1 LDFLVTHAPILIV
14 ALPLVA
20 AFAIPLV
27 GIMRGADRGRNVF
40 SLVIFGL
47 IAFLV
52 AILAMDVHEVG
63 IRVYTFGATAPEMAV
78 PHDYMLP
85 VRIMFEVDG
94 MSMFMG
100 IVITT
105 VAVAALIYSLHFM
118 KGQTGQ
124 SRFYSLMFLLY
135 AGMMGLAFTGDM
147 FNLFVFLEIASI
159 AGAALAAYRTNMA
172 DAIEGGFKYI
182 VISAISALLVLFA
195 VGILYAQYNVLSIA
209 AIAQY
214 MQGTRTALDMI
225 ALGLLAG
232 AFVMKLA
239 GVPLHMWAPDTYTVA
254 PAGTTPMI
262 LAASYTSMYALY
274 RVTFTLYGGLLN
286 TTAIGWIVIIVGV
299 LSMFVGVMM
308 AVHQTDIKRMMAY
321 HAISQGGYMLL
332 GVGVGLAVITD
343 PAALANYGRDA
354 MNGGIFHIINHVFY
368 KALLF
373 MTAEAIFFRIGTRD
387 TNIMGGLA
395 RNMKW
400 TTAFYIIGAL
410 AISGIPPFNGFAS
423 KLLIYETVLKFS
435 PVLSVIAMFV
445 SLVTLASFAKVFYS
459 AFTGPPMPAYKEVKE
474 VPRSMIIG
482 MSILAV
488 LIIFFGIF
496 PGLIVDTIVAPATN
510 ALINQAGYIN
520 AVMGAVP

>member
-1 LDFLVTHAPILIV
+1 LDFLVTNSPALIV
-14 ALPLVA
+14 ALPLLA

-27 GIMRGADRGRNVF
+27 NRAGPRVRDIF
-40 SLVIFGL
+40 SLVIFSL
-47 IAFLV
+47 IAFFV
-52 AILAMDVHEVG
+52 AILAVDIHSVG
-63 IRVYTFGATAPEMAV
+63 IHVYTFGATAAELALPGG
-78 PHDYMLP
+78 YMVP

-94 MSMFMG
+94 MSIFMG
-100 IVITT
+100 IIVTT
-105 VAVAALIYSLHFM
+105 VTLAALIYSLHFM

-124 SRFYSLMFLLY
+124 ARFYSLMMLLY

-159 AGAALAAYRTNMA
+159 AGAALAAYRTNKA

-182 VISAISALLVLFA
+182 VISAVSALLVLFA
-195 VGILYAQYNVLSIA
+195 IGILYAQYNVLSIA
-209 AIAQY
+209 ALAYY
-214 MQGTRTALDMI
+214 MQYTPLDMI

-232 AFVMKLA
+232 ALVMKLA

-262 LAASYTSMYALY
+262 LAASYISMYALY
-274 RVTFTLYGGLLN
+274 RVTFTLYGGLIN
-286 TTAIGWIVIIVGV
+286 TTAIGWVVIIVGV

-332 GVGVGLAVITD
+332 GVGVCLAVITD
-343 PAALANYGRDA
+343 PVALASYGRDA
-354 MNGGIFHIINHVFY
+354 MNGGVFHIINHVFY

-387 TNIMGGLA
+387 TNKMGGLA

-400 TTAFYIIGAL
+400 TAGFYIIGAL

-423 KLLIYETVLKFS
+423 KLLIYESVLKFS

-474 VPRSMIIG
+474 VPKSMIIG

-488 LIIFFGIF
+488 LIIFFGLF

-510 ALINQAGYIN
+510 ALIDQAPYIN

>member
-1 LDFLVTHAPILIV
+1 MDFLVTHSPILIV
-14 ALPLVA
+14 AVPLVA
-20 AFAIPLV
+20 AFVIPLISMSRA
-27 GIMRGADRGRNVF
+27 GDRGRNIF
-40 SLVIFGL
+40 SLVVFGL
-47 IAFLV
+47 IIFLV
-52 AILAMDVHEVG
+52 AVLARNVHTVG
-63 IRVYTFGATAPEMAV
+63 IRVYTFGATAPELTL
-78 PHDYMLP
+78 PHGYTVP
-85 VRIMFEVDG
+85 VRIIFELDG
-94 MSMFMG
+94 MSIFMG
-100 IVITT
+100 LIVTT
-105 VAVAALIYSLHFM
+105 VALAALIYSLHFM

-124 SRFYSLMFLLY
+124 ARFYALMFLLY
-135 AGMMGLAFTGDM
+135 AAMMGLAFTGDM

-159 AGAALAAYRTNMA
+159 AGAGLAAYRTNMA
-172 DAIEGGFKYI
+172 DAVEGGFKYI
-182 VISAISALLVLFA
+182 VISAISALLVLLA
-195 VGILYAQYNVLSIA
+195 IGILYAEYNVLSIA
-209 AIAQY
+209 AIAHY
-214 MQGTRTALDMI
+214 MQYTTLDMV

-232 AFVMKLA
+232 AFVIKLA

-262 LAASYTSMYALY
+262 LAASYMSMYALY
-274 RVTFTLYGGLLN
+274 RVTFTMYGAETN

-332 GVGVGLAVITD
+332 GVGVGLAVLAD
-343 PAALANYGRDA
+343 PAALASYGRDA
-354 MNGGIFHIINHVFY
+354 INGGVFHIINHVFY

-387 TNIMGGLA
+387 TNKMGGLA

-400 TTAFYIIGAL
+400 TAAFYVIGAL

-423 KLLIYETVLKFS
+423 KLLIYESVLKFN

-459 AFTGPPMPAYKEVKE
+459 AFTGPEMPAYKEVRE
-474 VPRSMIIG
+474 VPKSMIIG
-482 MSILAV
+482 MSILAAF
-488 LIIFFGIF
+488 IIFFGIF
-496 PGLIVDTIVAPATN
+496 PGLVVNTIVAPATD
-510 ALINQAGYIN
+510 ALINQTSYVN

>member
-1 LDFLVTHAPILIV
+1 LDFLVTNAPILIV

-20 AFAIPLV
+20 AFAIPL
-27 GIMRGADRGRNVF
+27 ISLSRGGDRGRNVF
-40 SLVIFGL
+40 SLAILGL
-47 IAFLV
+47 IVFLV
-52 AILAMDVHEVG
+52 AILARDVHAVG
-63 IRVYTFGATAPEMAV
+63 IRVYTFGATAAELAI
-78 PHDYMLP
+78 PHGYTVP
-85 VRIMFEVDG
+85 VRIIFEVDG
-94 MSMFMG
+94 MSIFMG
-100 IVITT
+100 LVITI
-105 VAVAALIYSLHFM
+105 VALASLIYSLHFM

-124 SRFYSLMFLLY
+124 ARFYSLMFLLY

-159 AGAALAAYRTNMA
+159 AGAALAAYRTNRA
-172 DAIEGGFKYI
+172 DAVEGGFKYI

-195 VGILYAQYNVLSIA
+195 IGILYAQYNVLSIA
-209 AIAQY
+209 AIAHF
-214 MQGTRTALDMI
+214 MQHTTLDMI
-225 ALGLLAG
+225 ALGLLAI
-232 AFVMKLA
+232 ALVMKLA

-274 RVTFTLYGGLLN
+274 RVTFTLYGGLIN
-286 TTAIGWIVIIVGV
+286 TTTIGWIVIIVGV
-299 LSMFVGVMM
+299 LSMFIGVMM

-332 GVGVGLAVITD
+332 GVGVGLAVITN

-387 TNIMGGLA
+387 TNKMGGLA

-400 TTAFYIIGAL
+400 TAAFYVIGAL

-445 SLVTLASFAKVFYS
+445 SLVTLASFTKVFYA
-459 AFTGPPMPAYKEVKE
+459 AFTGPELPAYKKVKE
-474 VPRSMIIG
+474 VPKSMIIG
-482 MSILAV
+482 MSILAAF
-488 LIIFFGIF
+488 IIFFGIF
-496 PGLIVDTIVAPATN
+496 PGLIVNTIVAPATN
-510 ALINQAGYIN
+510 ALIDQAGYIN

>member
-1 LDFLVTHAPILIV
+1 V
-14 ALPLVA
+14 
-20 AFAIPLV
+20 
-27 GIMRGADRGRNVF
+27 
-40 SLVIFGL
+40 
-47 IAFLV
+47 
-52 AILAMDVHEVG
+52 
-63 IRVYTFGATAPEMAV
+63 
-78 PHDYMLP
+78 P

-100 IVITT
+100 IIITT
-105 VAVAALIYSLHFM
+105 VTLAALIYSLQFM
-118 KGQTGQ
+118 QGRTGQ
-124 SRFYSLMFLLY
+124 ARFYSLMMLLY

-172 DAIEGGFKYI
+172 DAVEGGFKYI
-182 VISAISALLVLFA
+182 VISAVSALLVLFA
-195 VGILYAQYNVLSIA
+195 IGILYAQYDVLSIA
-209 AIAQY
+209 ALAHLMQY
-214 MQGTRTALDMI
+214 TPLDMI
-225 ALGLLAG
+225 ALALLVG
-232 AFVMKLA
+232 ALVMKLA

-262 LAASYTSMYALY
+262 LAASYISMYALY
-274 RVTFTLYGGLLN
+274 RVTFTMYGGLIN
-286 TTAIGWIVIIVGV
+286 TTAIGWVVIIVGV

-332 GVGVGLAVITD
+332 GVGVCLAVITD
-343 PAALANYGRDA
+343 PAALASYGRDA

-387 TNIMGGLA
+387 TNKMGGLA

-400 TTAFYIIGAL
+400 TAGFYIIGAL

-423 KLLIYETVLKFS
+423 KLLIYESVLKFS

-459 AFTGPPMPAYKEVKE
+459 AFTGPPMPAYEGVKE
-474 VPRSMIIG
+474 VPKSMIVG

-488 LIIFFGIF
+488 LIIFFGLF
-496 PGLIVDTIVAPATN
+496 PGLIVNTIVAPATN
-510 ALINQAGYIN
+510 ALIDQASYIN

>member
-1 LDFLVTHAPILIV
+1 LDFLVTHSPILIV

-20 AFAIPLV
+20 AFAIPLISIIRA
-27 GIMRGADRGRNVF
+27 GDRGRNIF
-40 SLVIFGL
+40 SLVILGL
-47 IAFLV
+47 VVFLV
-52 AILAMDVHEVG
+52 AILAQNVHAVG
-63 IRVYTFGATAPEMAV
+63 IRVYTFGATAPELAL
-78 PHDYMLP
+78 PHGYMVP
-85 VRIMFEVDG
+85 VRIIFEVDN
-94 MSMFMG
+94 MSIFMG
-100 IVITT
+100 IIVTT
-105 VAVAALIYSLHFM
+105 VALAALIYSLHFM
-118 KGQTGQ
+118 RGQ
-124 SRFYSLMFLLY
+124 SGQARFYSLMFLLY
-135 AGMMGLAFTGDM
+135 AAMMGLAFTGDM

-159 AGAALAAYRTNMA
+159 AGAGLAAYRTKMA

-195 VGILYAQYNVLSIA
+195 IGILYAQYNVLSIA
-209 AIAQY
+209 AIAHY
-214 MQGTRTALDMI
+214 MQYTALDMI

-262 LAASYTSMYALY
+262 LAASYMSMYALY
-274 RVTFTLYGGLLN
+274 RVTFSLYGGLID

-299 LSMFVGVMM
+299 LSMFIGVMM

-332 GVGVGLAVITD
+332 GVGVGLAVLTD
-343 PAALANYGRDA
+343 PVALANYGRDA

-387 TNIMGGLA
+387 TNKMGGLA

-400 TTAFYIIGAL
+400 TAVFYIVGAL

-423 KLLIYETVLKFS
+423 KLLIYQTVLKFN

-459 AFTGPPMPAYKEVKE
+459 AFTGPELPAYKGVKE
-474 VPRSMIIG
+474 VPKSMVVG
-482 MSILAV
+482 MGILAAC
-488 LIIFFGIF
+488 IIFFGLF
-496 PGLIVDTIVAPATN
+496 PGLVVDTIVAPATN
-510 ALINQAGYIN
+510 ALIDQASYIN

>member
-1 LDFLVTHAPILIV
+1 MDSLVTHSPILIV

-20 AFAIPLV
+20 AFAIPLISLA
-27 GIMRGADRGRNVF
+27 GPRGRNIF

-52 AILAMDVHEVG
+52 AILARDVHTVG
-63 IRVYTFGATAPEMAV
+63 IRVYTFGATAPELTL
-78 PHDYMLP
+78 PHGYMVP
-85 VRIMFEVDG
+85 VRIIFEVDS
-94 MSMFMG
+94 MSIFMG
-100 IVITT
+100 LIITT
-105 VAVAALIYSLHFM
+105 VALASLMYSLHFM

-124 SRFYSLMFLLY
+124 ARFYSLMMLLY

-147 FNLFVFLEIASI
+147 FNMFVFLEIASI
-159 AGAALAAYRTNMA
+159 AGAGLAAYRTNMA
-172 DAIEGGFKYI
+172 DAVEGGFKYI

-195 VGILYAQYNVLSIA
+195 IGILYAQYNVLSIA
-209 AIAQY
+209 ALAYY
-214 MQGTRTALDMI
+214 MQYTPLDMI
-225 ALGLLAG
+225 ALGLLAS

-254 PAGTTPMI
+254 PAGTSPMI

-274 RVTFTLYGGLLN
+274 RVTFTMYGGLIN

-332 GVGVGLAVITD
+332 GVGVGLAVLTD
-343 PAALANYGRDA
+343 PVALANYGRDA

-368 KALLF
+368 KSLLF

-387 TNIMGGLA
+387 TNKMGGLA

-400 TTAFYIIGAL
+400 TAAFYVIGAL

-423 KLLIYETVLKFS
+423 KLLIYEAVLKFN

-445 SLVTLASFAKVFYS
+445 SLVTLASFVKVFYS
-459 AFTGPPMPAYKEVKE
+459 AFTGPEMPAYKEVKE
-474 VPRSMIIG
+474 VPKSMIIG
-482 MSILAV
+482 MGILAAC
-488 LIIFFGIF
+488 IIFFGIF
-496 PGLIVDTIVAPATN
+496 PGLVVNTIVAPATN
-510 ALINQAGYIN
+510 ALINQAAYIN

>member
-20 AFAIPLV
+20 AFAIPLI
-27 GIMRGADRGRNVF
+27 GIGRTGDRGRNIF

-47 IAFLV
+47 IVFLV
-52 AILAMDVHEVG
+52 AILAENVHAVG
-63 IRVYTFGATAPEMAV
+63 IRVYTFGATAAELAI
-78 PHDYMLP
+78 PHGYTVP
-85 VRIMFEVDG
+85 VRIIFEVDG
-94 MSMFMG
+94 MSIFMG
-100 IVITT
+100 LVITT
-105 VAVAALIYSLHFM
+105 VALASLIYSLHFM

-124 SRFYSLMFLLY
+124 ARFYSLMFLLY

-147 FNLFVFLEIASI
+147 FNMFVFLEIASI

-172 DAIEGGFKYI
+172 DAVEGGFKYI
-182 VISAISALLVLFA
+182 VISAISALMVLFA
-195 VGILYAQYNVLSIA
+195 IGILYAEYNVLSIA
-209 AIAQY
+209 AIAHF
-214 MQGTRTALDMI
+214 MQHTPLDMI
-225 ALGLLAG
+225 ALGLLAV

-274 RVTFTLYGGLLN
+274 RVTFTLYGGIIN

-332 GVGVGLAVITD
+332 GVGVGLAVIAD
-343 PAALANYGRDA
+343 PVALANYGRDA
-354 MNGGIFHIINHVFY
+354 MTGGIFHIINHVFY

-387 TNIMGGLA
+387 TNKMGGLA

-400 TTAFYIIGAL
+400 TAAFYVIGAL

-445 SLVTLASFAKVFYS
+445 SLVTLASFAKVFYA
-459 AFTGPPMPAYKEVKE
+459 AFTGPEMPTYKEVKE
-474 VPRSMIIG
+474 VPKSMIIG
-482 MSILAV
+482 MSILAAF
-488 LIIFFGIF
+488 IIFFGIF
-496 PGLIVDTIVAPATN
+496 PGLIVNTIVAPATN
-510 ALINQAGYIN
+510 ALIDQAGYIN

>member
-1 LDFLVTHAPILIV
+1 MDFLVTNSPALIV
-14 ALPLVA
+14 ALPLLA

-27 GIMRGADRGRNVF
+27 NRAGPRVRDIF
-40 SLVIFGL
+40 SLVIFSL
-47 IAFLV
+47 IAFFV
-52 AILAMDVHEVG
+52 AILAVDIHSVG
-63 IRVYTFGATAPEMAV
+63 IHVYTFGATAAELALPGG
-78 PHDYMLP
+78 YMVP

-94 MSMFMG
+94 MSIFMG
-100 IVITT
+100 IIVTT
-105 VAVAALIYSLHFM
+105 VTLAALIYSLHFM

-124 SRFYSLMFLLY
+124 ARFYSLMMLLY

-159 AGAALAAYRTNMA
+159 AGAALAAYRTNKA

-182 VISAISALLVLFA
+182 VISAVSALLVLFA
-195 VGILYAQYNVLSIA
+195 IGILYAQYNVLSIA
-209 AIAQY
+209 ALAYY
-214 MQGTRTALDMI
+214 MQYTPLDMI

-232 AFVMKLA
+232 ALVMKLA

-262 LAASYTSMYALY
+262 LAASYISMYALY
-274 RVTFTLYGGLLN
+274 RVTFTLYGGLIN
-286 TTAIGWIVIIVGV
+286 TTAIGWVVIIVGV

-332 GVGVGLAVITD
+332 GVGVCLAVITD
-343 PAALANYGRDA
+343 PVALASYGRDA
-354 MNGGIFHIINHVFY
+354 MNGGVFHIINHVFY

-387 TNIMGGLA
+387 TNKMGGLA

-400 TTAFYIIGAL
+400 TAGFYIIGAL

-423 KLLIYETVLKFS
+423 KLLIYESVLKFS

-474 VPRSMIIG
+474 VPKSMIIG

-488 LIIFFGIF
+488 LIIFFGLF

-510 ALINQAGYIN
+510 ALIDQAPYIN

>member
-1 LDFLVTHAPILIV
+1 MDSLITHSPALIV

-20 AFAIPLV
+20 AFAIPLISRAGPRV
-27 GIMRGADRGRNVF
+27 RDIFNLVVF
-40 SLVIFGL
+40 SL

-52 AILAMDVHEVG
+52 AILAVDVYSVG
-63 IRVYTFGATAPEMAV
+63 IRVYTFGATAAELALPGGYTV
-78 PHDYMLP
+78 P

-94 MSMFMG
+94 MSIFMG
-100 IVITT
+100 IIITT
-105 VAVAALIYSLHFM
+105 VSLAALIYSLQFL
-118 KGQTGQ
+118 KGRTGQ
-124 SRFYSLMFLLY
+124 ARFYSLMMLLY

-159 AGAALAAYRTNMA
+159 AGAGLAAYRTNMA
-172 DAIEGGFKYI
+172 DAVEGGFKYI
-182 VISAISALLVLFA
+182 VISAVSALLVLFA
-195 VGILYAQYNVLSIA
+195 IGILYAQYNVLSIA
-209 AIAQY
+209 ALAHY
-214 MQGTRTALDMI
+214 MQYTTLDMM
-225 ALGLLAG
+225 ALGLLGG

-274 RVTFTLYGGLLN
+274 RVTFSLYGGHID
-286 TTAIGWIVIIVGV
+286 TTAIGWVVIIVGV
-299 LSMFVGVMM
+299 LSMFIGVMM

-332 GVGVGLAVITD
+332 GVGVGLAVLAD
-343 PAALANYGRDA
+343 PVALANYGRDA
-354 MNGGIFHIINHVFY
+354 INGGIFHIINHVFY

-387 TNIMGGLA
+387 TNKMGGLA

-400 TTAFYIIGAL
+400 TAAFYIIGAL
-410 AISGIPPFNGFAS
+410 AISGIPPLNGFAS
-423 KLLIYETVLKFS
+423 KLLIYESVLRFN
-435 PVLSVIAMFV
+435 PILAVIAMFV

-459 AFTGPPMPAYKEVKE
+459 AFTGPEMPAYKEVKE
-474 VPRSMIIG
+474 VPKSMIIG
-482 MSILAV
+482 MAILAAC
-488 LIIFFGIF
+488 IIFFGIF
-496 PGLIVDTIVAPATN
+496 PGLVVDTIVAPAAE
-510 ALINQAGYIN
+510 ALINQASYIN

>member
-1 LDFLVTHAPILIV
+1 LDFLTTNSPALIV
-14 ALPLVA
+14 ALPLFA
-20 AFAIPLV
+20 AFTIPLISRAGEKV
-27 GIMRGADRGRNVF
+27 RNTF

-47 IAFLV
+47 ITFLV
-52 AILAMDVHEVG
+52 AILAVNVHTVG
-63 IRVYTFGATAPEMAV
+63 IRVYTFGATAAELALPQG
-78 PHDYMLP
+78 YMVP

-100 IVITT
+100 IIITT
-105 VAVAALIYSLHFM
+105 VTLAALIYSLQFM
-118 KGQTGQ
+118 KGRTGQ
-124 SRFYSLMFLLY
+124 ARFYSLMMLLY

-172 DAIEGGFKYI
+172 DAVEGGFKYI
-182 VISAISALLVLFA
+182 VISAVSALLVLFA
-195 VGILYAQYNVLSIA
+195 IGILYAQYDVLSIA
-209 AIAQY
+209 ALAHFMQY
-214 MQGTRTALDMI
+214 TPLDMI
-225 ALGLLAG
+225 ALALLVG
-232 AFVMKLA
+232 ALVMKLA

-262 LAASYTSMYALY
+262 LAASYISMYALY
-274 RVTFTLYGGLLN
+274 RVTFTMYGGLIN
-286 TTAIGWIVIIVGV
+286 TTAIGWVVIIVGV

-332 GVGVGLAVITD
+332 GVGVCLAVISD
-343 PAALANYGRDA
+343 PAALASYGRDA

-387 TNIMGGLA
+387 TNKMGGLA

-400 TTAFYIIGAL
+400 TTGFYIIGAL

-423 KLLIYETVLKFS
+423 KLLIYESVLKFS

-459 AFTGPPMPAYKEVKE
+459 AFTGPPMPAYEGVKE
-474 VPRSMIIG
+474 VPKSMIVG

-488 LIIFFGIF
+488 LIIFFGLF
-496 PGLIVDTIVAPATN
+496 PGLIVNTIVAPATN
-510 ALINQAGYIN
+510 ALIDQATYIN

>member
-1 LDFLVTHAPILIV
+1 LDLLTTHSPALIV
-14 ALPLVA
+14 ALPLLA
-20 AFAIPLV
+20 AFAIPLINRAGPRV
-27 GIMRGADRGRNVF
+27 RDIFN
-40 SLVIFGL
+40 LVIFSL
-47 IAFLV
+47 IAFFV
-52 AILAMDVHEVG
+52 AILAVDIHSVG
-63 IRVYTFGATAPEMAV
+63 IHVYTFGATAAELALPGGYTV
-78 PHDYMLP
+78 P

-94 MSMFMG
+94 MSIFMG
-100 IVITT
+100 IIVTT
-105 VAVAALIYSLHFM
+105 VTLAALIYSLHFM

-124 SRFYSLMFLLY
+124 ARFYSLIMLLY

-182 VISAISALLVLFA
+182 VISAVSALLVLFA
-195 VGILYAQYNVLSIA
+195 IGILYAQYNVLSIA
-209 AIAQY
+209 ALAYY
-214 MQGTRTALDMI
+214 MQYTPLDML

-232 AFVMKLA
+232 ALVMKLA

-262 LAASYTSMYALY
+262 LAASYISMYALY
-274 RVTFTLYGGLLN
+274 RVTFTLYGGLIN
-286 TTAIGWIVIIVGV
+286 TTAIGWVVIIVGV

-332 GVGVGLAVITD
+332 GVGVCLAVITD
-343 PAALANYGRDA
+343 PVALASYGRDA

-387 TNIMGGLA
+387 TNKMGGLA

-400 TTAFYIIGAL
+400 TAGFYIIGAL

-423 KLLIYETVLKFS
+423 KLLIYESVLEFS

-445 SLVTLASFAKVFYS
+445 SLVTLASFTKVFYS

-474 VPRSMIIG
+474 VPKSMIVG
-482 MSILAV
+482 MAILGACV
-488 LIIFFGIF
+488 IFFGLF
-496 PGLIVDTIVAPATN
+496 PGLIVDTIVAPATE
-510 ALINQAGYIN
+510 ALINQAPYIN

>member
-1 LDFLVTHAPILIV
+1 LDSLITHAPILIV

-20 AFAIPLV
+20 AFAIPLISISRA
-27 GIMRGADRGRNVF
+27 GDRGRNVF
-40 SLVIFGL
+40 SLLVFGL
-47 IAFLV
+47 ISFLV
-52 AILAMDVHEVG
+52 AILAVDVHANG
-63 IRVYTFGATAPEMAV
+63 IHVYTFGATAAELAL
-78 PHDYMLP
+78 PHGYTVP
-85 VRIMFEVDG
+85 VRIIFEVDA
-94 MSMFMG
+94 MSIFMG
-100 IVITT
+100 LVITT
-105 VAVAALIYSLHFM
+105 VALASLIYSLHFM

-124 SRFYSLMFLLY
+124 SRFYALMFLLY

-159 AGAALAAYRTNMA
+159 AGAGLAAYRTNMA

-195 VGILYAQYNVLSIA
+195 IGILYAQYNVLSIA
-209 AIAQY
+209 AIAHY
-214 MQGTRTALDMI
+214 MQYTTLDMI
-225 ALGLLAG
+225 ALGLLAV

-274 RVTFTLYGGLLN
+274 RVTFTLYGGYIN
-286 TTAIGWIVIIVGV
+286 TTAIGWVVIIVGV
-299 LSMFVGVMM
+299 LSMFIGVMM

-332 GVGVGLAVITD
+332 GVGVGLAVIAD

-387 TNIMGGLA
+387 TNKMGGLA

-400 TTAFYIIGAL
+400 TAGFYIIGAL

-423 KLLIYETVLKFS
+423 KLLIYESVLKFN

-459 AFTGPPMPAYKEVKE
+459 AFTGPEMPAYKGVKE
-474 VPRSMIIG
+474 VPKSMIIG

-488 LIIFFGIF
+488 CIIFFGLF
-496 PGLIVDTIVAPATN
+496 PGLVVDNIVAPATN
-510 ALINQAGYIN
+510 ALINHASYIN

>member
-1 LDFLVTHAPILIV
+1 MDFLTTNSPALIV
-14 ALPLVA
+14 ALPLFA
-20 AFAIPLV
+20 AFTIPLINRA
-27 GIMRGADRGRNVF
+27 GEKTRNIF

-47 IAFLV
+47 ISFLV
-52 AILAMDVHEVG
+52 AILAVNVHSVG
-63 IRVYTFGATAPEMAV
+63 IRVYTFGATAAQMAL
-78 PHDYMLP
+78 PQGYMVP
-85 VRIMFEVDG
+85 VRIMFEVDA

-100 IVITT
+100 IIVTT
-105 VAVAALIYSLHFM
+105 VTLAALIYSLHFM
-118 KGQTGQ
+118 KGRTGQ
-124 SRFYSLMFLLY
+124 ARFYSLMMLLY

-182 VISAISALLVLFA
+182 VISAVSALLVLFA
-195 VGILYAQYNVLSIA
+195 IGILYAQYDVLSIA
-209 AIAQY
+209 ALAHFMQY
-214 MQGTRTALDMI
+214 TPLDMI
-225 ALGLLAG
+225 ALGLLVG
-232 AFVMKLA
+232 ALVMKLA

-262 LAASYTSMYALY
+262 LAASYISMYALY
-274 RVTFTLYGGLLN
+274 RVTFTMYGGLIN
-286 TTAIGWIVIIVGV
+286 TTAIGWVVIIIGV

-332 GVGVGLAVITD
+332 GVGVCLAVITD
-343 PAALANYGRDA
+343 PVALASYGRDA

-387 TNIMGGLA
+387 TNKMGGLA

-400 TTAFYIIGAL
+400 TAGFYIIGAL

-423 KLLIYETVLKFS
+423 KLLIYESVLKFS

-459 AFTGPPMPAYKEVKE
+459 AFTGPPMPAYKEIKE
-474 VPRSMIIG
+474 VPKSMIIG

-488 LIIFFGIF
+488 LIIFFGLF
-496 PGLIVDTIVAPATN
+496 PGLIVNTIVAPATN
-510 ALINQAGYIN
+510 ALINHASYIN

>member
-1 LDFLVTHAPILIV
+1 MDFLVTHAPALIV
-14 ALPLVA
+14 ALPLLA
-20 AFAIPLV
+20 AFAIPL
-27 GIMRGADRGRNVF
+27 ISLIRGADSGRNIF
-40 SLVIFGL
+40 SLVIFAA

-52 AILAMDVHEVG
+52 AILALDVHAVG
-63 IRVYTFGATAPEMAV
+63 IRVYTFGATAPELAV
-78 PHDYMLP
+78 PHGYVVP

-100 IVITT
+100 VVITV

-118 KGQTGQ
+118 KGLGGQ
-124 SRFYSLMFLLY
+124 ARFYSLMFLLY

-147 FNLFVFLEIASI
+147 FNMFVFLEIASI
-159 AGAALAAYRTNMA
+159 SGAALAAYRTNMA
-172 DAIEGGFKYI
+172 DAVEGGFKYI

-195 VGILYAQYNVLSIA
+195 IGILYAQYNVLSIA
-209 AIAQY
+209 AIAHY
-214 MQGTRTALDMI
+214 MQYTMPDMI

-232 AFVMKLA
+232 AFVIKLA

-254 PAGTTPMI
+254 PAGTTPLI

-274 RVTFTLYGGLLN
+274 RVTFTLYGGLIN
-286 TTAIGWIVIIVGV
+286 TAAIGWIVIIVGV

-343 PAALANYGRDA
+343 PVALASYGRDA
-354 MNGGIFHIINHVFY
+354 MIGGIFHIINHVFY

-387 TNIMGGLA
+387 TNKMGGLA

-400 TTAFYIIGAL
+400 TAAFYIIGAL

-423 KLLIYETVLKFS
+423 KLLIYETVLRFN

-459 AFTGPPMPAYKEVKE
+459 TFTGPEMPAYREVKE
-474 VPRSMIIG
+474 VPKSMIVG
-482 MSILAV
+482 MCILAV
-488 LIIFFGIF
+488 LIVFFGLF
-496 PGLIVDTIVAPATN
+496 PGLIVKTIVAPATD
-510 ALINQAGYIN
+510 ALINQASYIN